1 VLGAGN
7 AGFGLFLFVLGL
19 GMAAGVVVI
28 SIGQRR
34 LPKSRVFTAAVA
46 VAGLCL
52 FGATSTTS
60 LTPAVLLIG
69 GLGVCAGTAYVLGF
83 TLLPENVTDEFRGRI
98 FSTLNT
104 LVRMCLL
111 VALVGGPF
119 VATFLDELSRGLF
132 GSDRKVSVL
141 GLEIFVPGIRLT
153 MWLAASIMVVA
164 GGLAARTLSVG
175 RRRAR
180 LAATPEGEGPIS

>member
-1 VLGAGN
+1 
-7 AGFGLFLFVLGL
+7 
-19 GMAAGVVVI
+19 VVTL
-28 SIGQRR
+28 SLTQQR
-34 LPKSRVFTAAVA
+34 LPKARVFTLAVM
-46 VAGLCL
+46 VAGGCL

-83 TLLPENVTDEFRGRI
+83 TLLHENVDDEFRGRI

-104 LVRMCLL
+104 SVRLCLL

-119 VATFLDELSRGLF
+119 MATFLDDLSRRLF
-132 GSDRKVSVL
+132 GTSRKMAI
-141 GLEIFVPGIRLT
+141 GGFEIFVPGIRLT

-164 GGLAARTLSVG
+164 GLLATRTLGARRMPAVAQGTDGTASPAGTVAVDTVG
-175 RRRAR
+175 GSRPPAERV
-180 LAATPEGEGPIS
+180 